1 MKHIYELT
9 IESQNYL
16 DDDELAEL
24 RNTIVESLD
33 LDLDVDRVSVDF
45 VDSEG

>member
-9 IESQNYL
+9 IESGTFL

-24 RNTIVESLD
+24 RILIVESLD